1 LSFSQIICANITF
14 SELIKIDELIAVVR
28 RLKNVPDECTIQKI
42 IKILSKIDSDN
53 DGSIRIDTLL
63 KVSIIALFALVHN
76 Y

>member
-1 LSFSQIICANITF
+1 LSFSQIYCANISF

-28 RLKNVPDECTIQKI
+28 KLQNVPDECKIQKI
-42 IKILSKIDSDN
+42 IKILSKIDNDN

-63 KVSIIALFALVHN
+63 KVSTN